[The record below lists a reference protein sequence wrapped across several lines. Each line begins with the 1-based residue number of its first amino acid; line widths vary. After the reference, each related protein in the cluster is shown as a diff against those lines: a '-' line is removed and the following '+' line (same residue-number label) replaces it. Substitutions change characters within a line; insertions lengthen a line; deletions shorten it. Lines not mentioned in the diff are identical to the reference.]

1 MKNVYK
7 KGKVIYM
14 MKAVERIR
22 MANMP
27 FDKFENNQ
35 FIHATGYM
43 VELED
48 GSIEI
53 EYEGEEYVDSPECKY
68 SEEEEEE
75 EEDYRCIYENDEMTV
90 EA

>member
-1 MKNVYK
+1 
-7 KGKVIYM
+7 M
-14 MKAVERIR
+14 MKAVKRIR

-35 FIHATGYM
+35 FVHATGYM
-43 VELED
+43 IELED

-53 EYEGEEYVDSPECKY
+53 EYEDQEYEDAPGCKY
-68 SEEEEEE
+68 EEEEEE
-75 EEDYRCIYENDEMTV
+75 EENYCCHLVIYDDEMT

>member
-1 MKNVYK
+1 
-7 KGKVIYM
+7 M
-14 MKAVERIR
+14 MVVERIK

-27 FDKFENNQ
+27 FDKFVDGQ
-35 FIHATGYM
+35 FVHSTGYM

-53 EYEGEEYVDSPECKY
+53 EYEDMEYEDAPGCKY
-68 SEEEEEE
+68 SEEDDEEELE
-75 EEDYRCIYENDEMTV
+75 YHCIYEDSDMTV

>member
-1 MKNVYK
+1 
-7 KGKVIYM
+7 

-35 FIHATGYM
+35 FVHATGYE
-43 VELED
+43 VKLED
-48 GSIEI
+48 GSWEI
-53 EYEGEEYVDSPECKY
+53 EYEDMEYEDAPGCIF
-68 SEEEEEE
+68 EEEEEE
-75 EEDYRCIYENDEMTV
+75 EEEEENHCIYIYDDEMT

>member
-1 MKNVYK
+1 MK
-7 KGKVIYM
+7 KV
-14 MKAVERIR
+14 VERIK

-35 FIHATGYM
+35 FVHATGYM

-68 SEEEEEE
+68 SEEEEEDE
-75 EEDYRCIYENDEMTV
+75 EEKLEYHCIYDDSYMTM

>member
-1 MKNVYK
+1 
-7 KGKVIYM
+7 

-27 FDKFENNQ
+27 FDKFVDGR
-35 FIHATGYM
+35 FIHATGYE
-43 VELED
+43 VKLED

-53 EYEGEEYVDSPECKY
+53 EYEDMEYEDADDCIF
-68 SEEEEEE
+68 EEEEEE
-75 EEDYRCIYENDEMTV
+75 KEEDYRCIYENDEMTV

>member
-1 MKNVYK
+1 
-7 KGKVIYM
+7 M

-35 FIHATGYM
+35 FVHATGYM
-43 VELED
+43 IELED

-53 EYEGEEYVDSPECKY
+53 EYEGEEYEDADDCIFEEED
-68 SEEEEEE
+68 EEEEEE
-75 EEDYRCIYENDEMTV
+75 KLEYHCIYENDEMTV

>member
-1 MKNVYK
+1 
-7 KGKVIYM
+7 M

-27 FDKFENNQ
+27 FDKFENNP

-43 VELED
+43 IELED

-53 EYEGEEYVDSPECKY
+53 EYEDMEYEDAPGCKY
-68 SEEEEEE
+68 SNEEDDEEELS
-75 EEDYRCIYENDEMTV
+75 YHCIYENDEMTV

>member
-1 MKNVYK
+1 
-7 KGKVIYM
+7 M
-14 MKAVERIR
+14 MVVERIR

-27 FDKFENNQ
+27 FDKFENGR
-35 FIHATGYM
+35 FVHATGDL
-43 VELED
+43 VTLED

-53 EYEGEEYVDSPECKY
+53 EYEDQEYEDAPDCKY

-75 EEDYRCIYENDEMTV
+75 ELEYHCIYEDSDMTV

>member
-1 MKNVYK
+1 
-7 KGKVIYM
+7 

-27 FDKFENNQ
+27 FDKFENNH
-35 FIHATGYM
+35 FVHATGYM
-43 VELED
+43 IELED

-53 EYEGEEYVDSPECKY
+53 EYEDMEYEDAPGCKY
-68 SEEEEEE
+68 SEEDDEEELE
-75 EEDYRCIYENDEMTV
+75 YHCIYENDEMTV